1 MEEETVWIQQALA
14 GDHQAFTRLV
24 EAYQIPVYN
33 LTYRMLGNAKEAEDA
48 AQETFLRAYTRLVTY
63 QTDKKFSS
71 WLLAIASHYCIDLLR
86 RRRFTWLS
94 LDELPFL
101 DQAAGERN
109 QPEEAAIRREE
120 RDEVRQML
128 AQLPPQYRAAVI
140 LRYWYELSYLEIA
153 EVMGTTESAIKSRLY
168 RAREMLA
175 QQAMASQIVET
186 APKTQ
191 KGERNHLPGGGGKGP
206 SPLVP
211 ICALDGVDTRRS
223 ERR

>member
-1 MEEETVWIQQALA
+1 MEEETIWIQQALA
-14 GDHQAFTRLV
+14 GDHEAFTRLV

-33 LTYRMLGNAKEAEDA
+33 LTYRMLGDAKEAEDA
-48 AQETFLRAYTRLVTY
+48 AQETFLRAYTRLATY

-71 WLLAIASHYCIDLLR
+71 WLLAIASHHCIDRLR
-86 RRRFTWLS
+86 RKRFTWLS

-109 QPEEAAIRREE
+109 QPEETAIRKEE
-120 RDEVRQML
+120 RDEVRKML
-128 AQLPPQYRAAVI
+128 ASLPPQYRAAVI

-153 EVMGTTESAIKSRLY
+153 EAMGTTESAVKSRLY

-175 QQAMASQIVET
+175 QQALASQTRGT
-186 APKTQ
+186 APNAR
-191 KGERNHLPGGGGKGP
+191 KGESHLPDGGGKGP

-211 ICALDGVDTRRS
+211 ICALDSVTARRS